1 MIPVAGAPVLTAAQM
16 KAAEAE
22 SGVDLAELMRRA
34 GEGVAAAVRRLAA
47 NAPVL
52 VLCGPGNN
60 GGDGWIAAA
69 SLARGGLAVRVAAMG
84 EPTTDL
90 ARAAR
95 AGWTGPVET
104 LADAAPAPVLVDA
117 LFGTGVSRALPEP
130 AQAALARLAN
140 AARLRIAVDVPSGV
154 SATYGRVLGRVPCN
168 DLTLALAAVKP
179 AHLLQPA
186 ARYCGTV
193 RLIDLG
199 ISTSSDTRVLA
210 RPDLPTPGPDAY
222 KFSRGMVAVVPG
234 PMTGAALLASTA
246 AMRAGAG
253 YVLLLDGG
261 EGPPHALVR
270 RAWSP
275 GALEDPRIGSIL
287 VGNGLGRDD
296 EARRRVAAVLATDRP
311 LVIDGD
317 ALHLVSTEQLAVLRR
332 GLILT
337 PHQGEFRA
345 LFGTLP
351 GSKIDRA
358 REGARRADAVV
369 VYKGADT
376 VIAAP
381 DGRAALA
388 GDASDWLSTAGS
400 GDVLAGTTAAML
412 ASGIDPFDAAC
423 AAVWLNGEAARACG
437 AAFIAD
443 DLAQAL
449 TASRASL

>member
-1 MIPVAGAPVLTAAQM
+1 MIPLAGAAVLTAARM
-16 KAAEAE
+16 KEAEAA
-22 SGVDLAELMRRA
+22 SGVDLADLMRRA
-34 GEGVAAAVRRLAA
+34 GEGIAAAVHRLAA
-47 NAPVL
+47 GAEVL
-52 VLCGPGNN
+52 VLCGTGNN
-60 GGDGWIAAA
+60 GGDGWVAAA
-69 SLARGGLAVRVAAMG
+69 SLARGGLPVRVAALG
-84 EPTTDL
+84 EPATDL

-95 AGWTGPVET
+95 AGWSGPVET

-117 LFGTGVSRALPEP
+117 LFGTGLSRALPES
-130 AQAALARLAN
+130 AQAALVRLAG

-154 SATYGRVLGRVPCN
+154 ASDDGAVFGRVPRF
-168 DLTLALAAVKP
+168 DLTLALGAAKP
-179 AHLLQPA
+179 VHIVQPG

-199 ISTSSDTRVLA
+199 IAMPSDVHVLA
-210 RPDLPTPGPDAY
+210 RPDLPRPGPDAY

-234 PMTGAALLASTA
+234 PMHGAALLASTA

-275 GALEDPRIGSIL
+275 EALADPRIGAVL

-296 EARRRVAAVLATDRP
+296 EARRRVAAVLATDWP

-317 ALHLVSTEQLAVLRR
+317 ALRLVSPEELAALRR
-332 GLILT
+332 AVILT
-337 PHQGEFRA
+337 PHQGEFQA
-345 LFGTLP
+345 LFGDLP

-358 REGARRADAVV
+358 RDAARRSGVV
-369 VYKGADT
+369 VAYKGADT

-381 DGRAALA
+381 DGRVALA

-412 ASGIDPFDAAC
+412 AGGVDPFDAAC

-443 DLAQAL
+443 DLAYAL
-449 TASRASL
+449 TAARASL